1 MDKILKNS
9 WPLFLGVS
17 MIVLAYG
24 FQGSLLGVRA
34 VQEKFSLTSIGF
46 MMSGYFVGYFLGAKY
61 ITNIISRVGHIRAFA
76 AFASIA
82 SAAILAHAIFVN
94 PYTWFLLRL
103 LTGMSMVSIY
113 TITESWLNDRSSNKN
128 RGSVLS
134 LYMLIIYASM
144 GIGMFL
150 LNFSSPQ
157 NFEPFILISLLMSMA
172 LIPILMSKR
181 KAPTFKKIQGMS
193 LRELYETSPL
203 GVFSAFNYGLVQAA
217 LFTMLAVYAASM
229 NFSIFEISI
238 VTFLL
243 SISGAISQWPIGKL
257 SDMFDRR
264 LVLIYSTFAAA
275 FFGLCAIF
283 SAGQMYLP
291 DGLASSKFWFYIF
304 VILFAVVS
312 LPMFAIILAYTNDY
326 IPKEKFVVAGAGL
339 QTAFGLGAMSGP
351 FLCSMLMSFVGPNG
365 FWMFLIFFHTV
376 IGLFGVYR
384 MRIRKRVEENP
395 DSSFTPM
402 PESITPVGMELNPQ
416 TEPIEEPAPMQ
427 AAMDENTEI
436 IEPTDTIEVIDPV
449 DQTPTIKEPTDENRN

>member
-82 SAAILAHAIFVN
+82 SAAILAHSIFVN
-94 PYTWFLLRL
+94 PLTWFFLRL
-103 LTGMSMVSIY
+103 FTGVSMVSIY

-193 LRELYETSPL
+193 LKELYETSPL
-203 GVFSAFNYGLVQAA
+203 GVFGAFNYGLVQAA

-243 SISGAISQWPIGKL
+243 SMSGAISQWPIGKL

-365 FWMFLIFFHTV
+365 FWMFLIFF
-376 IGLFGVYR
+376 ILSLVYL
-384 MRIRKRVEENP
+384 V
-395 DSSFTPM
+395 F
-402 PESITPVGMELNPQ
+402 
-416 TEPIEEPAPMQ
+416 IE
-427 AAMDENTEI
+427 
-436 IEPTDTIEVIDPV
+436 
-449 DQTPTIKEPTDENRN
+449 